1 MLLRGATLATLDP
14 PRVERA
20 DLRIEG
26 DRVALRAASLPA
38 RDGEPVME
46 LDGALVL
53 PGLVNAHTHL
63 YSALARGMPPPKAPP
78 RSFVE
83 ILERVWWRLDRALDE
98 EAIRLSGLVGA
109 IEAALSGVTL
119 LVDHHSSPSH
129 VCGSLALLK
138 DAIEEVG
145 LRSVLCYEVTDR
157 NGSEGRDRGIE
168 ENVSFQARGQSA
180 LTRGM
185 IGAHASFTL
194 GDESLEG
201 LAAAARQTGS
211 GLHIHAA
218 EDRADVED
226 CRARYGCSIP
236 ERLERHGVLS
246 ARTLLAHCVHLSP
259 SEVETAHAHGAWIA
273 HNARS
278 NMNNSVGHAPTSALR
293 RAALGTDGID
303 QDVLAEA
310 RGAYL
315 KMRDAGRADA
325 AGGTLQLVAGG
336 HRLAAALFGLPF
348 GTLAEGAPADLIV
361 LEYRPP
367 TPLDAGNLAGH
378 LLFGVDRSHVA
389 SVMVAGR
396 WVVRERRLANVDV
409 EAVFARA
416 RSAAGGLWRRMGGE
430 GVGMGDR

>member
-14 PRVERA
+14 PRVESA

-26 DRVALRAASLPA
+26 DRVVERAASLPA
-38 RDGEPVME
+38 QSGEPPIE
-46 LDGALVL
+46 LGGALVL

-63 YSALARGMPPPKAPP
+63 YSALARGMPAPKSPP

-119 LVDHHSSPSH
+119 VVDHHSSPSQIR
-129 VCGSLALLK
+129 GSLALLK

-168 ENVSFQARGQSA
+168 ENVSFQASGQSA

-194 GDESLEG
+194 GDESLEA

-226 CRARYGCSIP
+226 CRARHGCSIP

-259 SEVETAHAHGAWIA
+259 GEVEMAHALGAWIA

-325 AGGTLQLVAGG
+325 ASGTLQLIAGG

-348 GTLAEGAPADLIV
+348 GTLAEGAPADLVV
-361 LEYRPP
+361 LDYRPP

-378 LLFGVDRSHVA
+378 LLFGADRSHVA

-396 WVVRERRLANVDV
+396 WVVRDRRLSNVDV
-409 EAVFARA
+409 EAAFAGA
-416 RSAAGGLWRRMGGE
+416 RSAAAGLWRRMGGE
-430 GVGMGDR
+430 AMGMGDR